1 MWAMCGRKD
10 LTELGTFQNCNY
22 SAMGGSIISS
32 ATISRLFAKSKKLH
46 LIMKVD
52 PVRSPM
58 YSSFQVIFIYL
69 KAIKF
74 YNKSPNP
81 LPSNPQASCLLKN
94 SSTFHRKHTVKTL
107 VHHNSRVEKRQDS
120 VLQSSTNVI
129 IYFEQLIL
137 INGSIGNSVKSP
149 SLLLMNHIILD

>member
-1 MWAMCGRKD
+1 MWAMCRRKE

-22 SAMGGSIISS
+22 IAMEGSIISS
-32 ATISRLFAKSKKLH
+32 ATISRLSAKNKKLH

-74 YNKSPNP
+74 YNKSLNP

-94 SSTFHRKHTVKTL
+94 LATFHRKHTVKTL

-120 VLQSSTNVI
+120 ILQSSTSVI
-129 IYFEQLIL
+129 IYFEKLIL
-137 INGSIGNSVKSP
+137 INGSVGNSIKSP
-149 SLLLMNHIILD
+149 SLLLMSHIILD